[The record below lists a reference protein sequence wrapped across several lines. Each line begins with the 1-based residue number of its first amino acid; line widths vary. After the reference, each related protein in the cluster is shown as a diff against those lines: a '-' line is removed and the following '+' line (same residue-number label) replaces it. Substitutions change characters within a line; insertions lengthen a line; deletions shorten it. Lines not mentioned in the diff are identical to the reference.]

1 MEEKSFTEK
10 VEEFVETFK
19 LYVVQNIFEAVDT
32 ALLQPLE
39 KMRLRMVVTAASIF
53 LFLIAFVFFALAL
66 SFLSASLFIYFRVSA
81 TKEVI
86 WGLSFLF
93 VFLVFSL
100 SGFILLRR
108 VTLGTEN
115 HKQ

>member
-1 MEEKSFTEK
+1 MEEKSFSEK
-10 VEEFVETFK
+10 MEEFVETLK
-19 LYVVQNIFEAVDT
+19 LYVVQNVYEAMDA

-39 KMRLRMVVTAASIF
+39 RMRRRMVVTAASVF

-66 SFLSASLFIYFRVSA
+66 SFLSASLFMYFFVSA
-81 TKEVI
+81 TREVI

-93 VFLVFSL
+93 VFLVFSI

-108 VTLGTEN
+108 VTLGTES